1 MTSHSSSHHSIIV
14 IIRTLVLPPWISYS
28 PGGGGVSLL
37 PWDSLFDL
45 ELVSSF
51 HSVITMETFMKTI
64 APTEWPEEERTS
76 FCYSA
81 RLTPIGQ

>member
-1 MTSHSSSHHSIIV
+1 M
-14 IIRTLVLPPWISYS
+14 LPPWISYP
-28 PGGGGVSLL
+28 PGGGAVSLL

-51 HSVITMETFMKTI
+51 HSVITMENFMETI
-64 APTEWPEEERTS
+64 APTVWPEAERTS

-81 RLTPIGQ
+81 R